1 MAQKYPFSVWNY
13 NIRGDFEPTEV
24 DVWAECGL
32 TVTMTERTFYGE
44 HDITTLVPF
53 LDRANE
59 KGIKLIFNIVGLTND
74 DYVKIGEEE
83 YERRFAEV
91 YEIVKGH
98 PALYGFYVGDEPTT
112 KEMIDASVACLRIQ
126 KRIAPELRPYI
137 NIQGASPFFETEV
150 FSGKTFKE
158 WLYDVAA
165 ETGFSNFSF
174 SQYEQMN
181 DDAGID
187 FYFDSIKNLV
197 EAADPA
203 NVDVWGCLLLSAH
216 YHFRVPSEYDIMWQI
231 TTSAACGCR
240 GMNWFRFYDRAHG
253 PNYHGS
259 PVDEY
264 GYKTEQYYKLLR
276 CQRRFNDHYGELLM
290 SLKRQSTYFM
300 GKQRADYPM
309 FGADT
314 HDYVEMIKAE
324 REAIVSLYKAEDGTE
339 YMVLVNADQK
349 KDGVFKI
356 YFDREKCN
364 LVEVL
369 FNGTKDLPY
378 HYGNT
383 KDHWDG
389 QWLYPGQMCIYRI
402 DKK

>member
-1 MAQKYPFSVWNY
+1 MAKYPLSVWNY
-13 NIRGDFEPTEV
+13 NNRGDFKPEEV

-32 TVTMTERTFYGE
+32 TICMTERTSYKKE
-44 HDITTLVPF
+44 SVEELIPF
-53 LDRANE
+53 LDRAVE
-59 KGIKLIFNIVGLTND
+59 KGMQLIANINGLTNVD
-74 DYVKIGEEE
+74 LLHIGEEE
-83 YERRFAEV
+83 YEKRFAEV
-91 YEIVKGH
+91 YSVIKGH
-98 PALYGFYVGDEPTT
+98 PGLYGFYVGDEPST
-112 KEMIDASVACLRIQ
+112 KEMIDASVATIRIQ
-126 KRIAPELRPYI
+126 KKIAPELRPYI
-137 NIQGASPFFETEV
+137 NIQGSTPFFDPAL
-150 FSGKTFKE
+150 FGGKSFHQ

-174 SQYEQMN
+174 SQYEQMV
-181 DDAGID
+181 DEPGID

-197 EAADPA
+197 EAAEPA

-216 YHFRVPSEYDIMWQI
+216 YHFRVPTEYDIMWQI

-300 GKQRADYPM
+300 KTQRADYPM
-309 FGADT
+309 FGANT
-314 HDYVEMIKAE
+314 HPYITMIKAE
-324 REAIVSLYKAEDGTE
+324 RDAIVSFFKDENGKE
-339 YMVLVNADQK
+339 YMCLVNASQTQ
-349 KDGVFKI
+349 DGVFKI
-356 YFDREKCN
+356 FHDKEKCD

-369 FNGTKDLPY
+369 FNGKQSTPY
-378 HYGNT
+378 SFGNG

-389 QWLYPGQMCIYRI
+389 QWLYPGQMAMFRI
-402 DKK
+402 DVK